1 MNTGRH
7 TREPHQPRGGDT
19 PEIWHTPMNLYLAHF
34 LRVSTSRKAR
44 DLAEDFAKTI
54 KKEVRTVS
62 LGKSLYWLIPCA
74 LIFAFHL
81 GFTHGAT
88 ATTIEEKLTQDK
100 TTLEI
105 QKLRKEISSIDS
117 APLYQVGPI
126 LIALIAAIVSFWSA
140 LQSQQSSAKA
150 ISAQEAASKSDRVS
164 RLLSELGNESPAIRA
179 ATIQALGEYPSSIA
193 YLINFIKHE
202 RDQSVL
208 DTLYSTIALNKQ
220 KSIDLLCDLSIRL
233 DNQKKLLA
241 GRFLAQGVD
250 ADKTSEL
257 LDMPKSYLV
266 RWRDS
271 SFGKRH
277 IESVRTRLE
286 FSREQAI
293 PQQNMDLVEEKDKAA
308 STYRNLLSAVE
319 TTLKM
324 MSRDGNPAIIREA
337 NFSGII
343 LDDLI
348 MTAWEFR
355 NCILQDSSFRRI
367 TGHRLVFDNCL
378 LDNTNFKESDIRDS
392 RFTSCSANH
401 CRFSGARMIRG
412 NFRGLKAYSAS
423 FIAAKI
429 HKADFSKARL
439 VQSLFDS
446 ATGEEANFEDAVMMG
461 AQVKQAVL
469 PKANFRNSS
478 LDGADFSGTK
488 ITQIELEG
496 ASTTGA
502 KGLS

>member
-1 MNTGRH
+1 
-7 TREPHQPRGGDT
+7 
-19 PEIWHTPMNLYLAHF
+19 MNLYLAHF
-34 LRVSTSRKAR
+34 LRASTSRKAR
-44 DLAEDFAKTI
+44 DLLEYIAKTI
-54 KKEVRTVS
+54 KKEVRSAS
-62 LGKSLYWLIPCA
+62 LGKSIYWLIPCA

-81 GFTHGAT
+81 GFNHVAS

-117 APLYQVGPI
+117 EPLYQVGPI
-126 LIALIAAIVSFWSA
+126 FIALIAAIVSFWSA

-179 ATIQALGEYPSSIA
+179 ATIQALGEYASSIA

-233 DNQKKLLA
+233 DNQKKLIA
-241 GRFLAQGVD
+241 GKLLAQGID
-250 ADKTSEL
+250 TDKVSEL

-266 RWRDS
+266 KWRDS

-286 FSREQAI
+286 FLESSSREQTI
-293 PQQNMDLVEEKDKAA
+293 SQQNKDLAEEKDKAA

-319 TTLKM
+319 TTLKL
-324 MSRDGNPAIIREA
+324 MSRDGNPVIIHEA

-348 MTAWEFR
+348 MSAWEFR
-355 NCILQDSSFRRI
+355 NCILHDSSFRRI
-367 TGHRLVFDNCL
+367 TGHGIVFDNCI
-378 LDNTNFKESDIRDS
+378 LDNTNFKESDIADS

-412 NFRGLKAYSAS
+412 NFHGIRAYSAS

-429 HKADFSKARL
+429 HKADFSKASL

-469 PKANFRNSS
+469 PRANFRNSS
-478 LDGADFSGTK
+478 LDGADFSGTN
-488 ITQIELEG
+488 ITEIEMKG
-496 ASTTGA
+496 ASTTGT